1 MKILSKSVK
10 LIINQTLITLNNNY
24 IINQYMKI
32 NSWKNITIF
41 YIILFYILQI
51 NQLNAVES
59 IPIKPKSSVKIT
71 HKKPVTAPVKKQ
83 NNTAYLAN
91 YKIKH
96 TQPQPILAKGK
107 EKPLPIKTTH
117 LKDDDLV
124 AMAIDAKTGKILFSK
139 KAHERCHPASLTKLM
154 TLYIL
159 FDYLDRNKLTL
170 NDKIVFSR
178 YASSKPRSKLD
189 VPAGDAITV
198 RQAISALIVLS
209 ANDVAVAVGE
219 NIAGS
224 EGKFVQLMNKKAK
237 ELKLSN
243 TQFYNPSGLFHP
255 QQRSTAADMIRLAVS
270 LKHNFPQYYKYFSE
284 TSFNFRG
291 RTISGHNKITKNY
304 PGAEGLKTGYISQ
317 SGFNI
322 VSSASKDKKT
332 VFAAVLGGK
341 TSQERDI
348 FMFKLLDASFSKLEK
363 NRFYS

>member
-1 MKILSKSVK
+1 MKV
-10 LIINQTLITLNNNY
+10 T
-24 IINQYMKI
+24 
-32 NSWKNITIF
+32 SWKNLGIF
-41 YIILFYILQI
+41 FIMLLYIFQTG
-51 NQLNAVES
+51 QLNSTEHLAKKSKNNAS
-59 IPIKPKSSVKIT
+59 IKIT
-71 HKKPVTAPVKKQ
+71 HKKSVKKNYKKT

-96 TQPQPILAKGK
+96 AHPNPILTSNKHKAKVMKVVG
-107 EKPLPIKTTH
+107 TNNSNH
-117 LKDDDLV
+117 LKDDELI

-139 KAHERCHPASLTKLM
+139 KAHERCYPASLTKLM

-159 FDYLDRNKLTL
+159 FDYLDKNKLTL

-178 YASSKPRSKLD
+178 YASSKPRTKLD
-189 VPAGDAITV
+189 VAPGDAITV

-224 EGKFVQLMNKKAK
+224 EVKFVSLMNKKAK
-237 ELKLSN
+237 ELKLFN
-243 TQFYNPSGLFHP
+243 TQFHNPSGLFHP
-255 QQRSTAADMIRLAVS
+255 QQRSTAADMIRLAIS

-291 RTISGHNKITKNY
+291 RTITGHNKVTKNY

-341 TSQERDI
+341 TSQERDVL
-348 FMFKLLDASFSKLEK
+348 MFKLLDASFSKLEK

>member
-1 MKILSKSVK
+1 MKILS
-10 LIINQTLITLNNNY
+10 
-24 IINQYMKI
+24 
-32 NSWKNITIF
+32 WKNIAIF
-41 YIILFYILQI
+41 YIMLFCIFQTS
-51 NQLNAVES
+51 QLNSADQL
-59 IPIKPKSSVKIT
+59 PKKHSVPAKNGKQVKIA
-71 HKKPVTAPVKKQ
+71 HKKTKIIPKKQ

-96 TQPQPILAKGK
+96 AHPSPILATGKQKITKGSY
-107 EKPLPIKTTH
+107 
-117 LKDDDLV
+117 LKDDELI

-159 FDYLDRNKLTL
+159 FDYLDKNKLTL

-178 YASSKPRSKLD
+178 YASAKPRTKLG
-189 VPAGDAITV
+189 VAAGDAITV

-219 NIAGS
+219 NLGGS
-224 EGKFVQLMNKKAK
+224 EVKFVSLMNKKAR
-237 ELKLSN
+237 ELKLFN
-243 TQFYNPSGLFHP
+243 TQFHNPSGLFHP

-270 LKHNFPQYYKYFSE
+270 LKHNFPQYYKYFLE
-284 TSFNFRG
+284 TSFDFRG

-341 TSQERDI
+341 TSQERDV